1 MRSEEEV
8 NRAVDRYADA
18 VYRVCMLHLK
28 NRSDTEDIFQEVFL
42 KYALSTVE
50 FEDEVHEK
58 SWILRVTVNACRDLL
73 RSFFRRNTVPLEEA
87 AQAAVQTEGAGE
99 VIEAVLRLP
108 EKYRDP
114 MYLHYYEGYNAEE
127 TAMILHKKP
136 NTVYSLWMRGRE
148 LLQKELGG
156 PGDGR

>member
-8 NRAVDRYADA
+8 NQALDRYTDT

-28 NRSDTEDIFQEVFL
+28 NKSDTEDIFQEVFL
-42 KYALSTVE
+42 KYTLSTVE

-58 SWILRVTVNACRDLL
+58 AWLLRVTVNACKDLL
-73 RSFFRRNTVPLEEA
+73 KSFFRRNTVPLEEA
-87 AQAAVQTEGAGE
+87 AQAAVQQEGYSE
-99 VIEAVLRLP
+99 VIEAVLKLP

-114 MYLHYYEGYNAEE
+114 IYLHYYEGYNAEE

-156 PGDGR
+156 IQDGR